1 MTRYSAI
8 VLALAMPA
16 ASQQLRIART
26 AADKIEVRRQGA
38 PAPLLVQNT
47 TAVDATV
54 AKRRTLDLVQ
64 SRPVI
69 AGAANNRTA

>member
-1 MTRYSAI
+1 
-8 VLALAMPA
+8 MPA

>member
-1 MTRYSAI
+1 MTPYSAI

-16 ASQQLRIART
+16 ASQPLRIART
-26 AADKIEVRRQGA
+26 AADKSEVRRQGA
-38 PAPLLVQNT
+38 PLLGQNT

-54 AKRRTLDLVQ
+54 AKRWTLDSVQ
-64 SRPVI
+64 SRPIV